1 MKVFSSNRSIIRL
14 VIRRTLTCAVL
25 ASTVLA
31 YTPMGHAQSREDKH
45 TRKVHRKLEKYGS
58 GSYLHIVLRNRTD
71 EYGALGSLT
80 DASFR
85 FKSADTN
92 DEATIAYADV
102 DKIKTDREPIGEGSE
117 HHYFRT
123 RTYVIAGALVA
134 GAAVAAVE
142 VH

>member
-1 MKVFSSNRSIIRL
+1 MNAFSSNGSAFRL
-14 VIRRTLTCAVL
+14 VICRTLTCAILTSSFL
-25 ASTVLA
+25 ALSPL
-31 YTPMGHAQSREDKH
+31 GHAQSREDKR
-45 TRKVHRKLEKYGS
+45 TRKVHRKLERYGS
-58 GSYLHIVLRNRTD
+58 GSYLHLLLRNRTD
-71 EYGALGSLT
+71 EYGALGNLT
-80 DASFR
+80 NASFS

-92 DEATIAYADV
+92 DETTIAYADV